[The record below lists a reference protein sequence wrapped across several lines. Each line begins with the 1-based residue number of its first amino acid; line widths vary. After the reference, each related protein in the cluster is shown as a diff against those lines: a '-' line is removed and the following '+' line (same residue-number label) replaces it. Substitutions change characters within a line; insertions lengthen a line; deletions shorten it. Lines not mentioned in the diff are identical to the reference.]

1 MLQGARSTSVT
12 PEQTLEVPEAP
23 EKRGFY
29 SGVEGDFLSDPL
41 LPAHLPLTSL
51 FPCLLTSLGSDFP
64 LRTRLATL
72 VLTA

>member
-1 MLQGARSTSVT
+1 MLQGARSPSVT
-12 PEQTLEVPEAP
+12 PGWPSQAPGAP
-23 EKRGFY
+23 EKGFDP
-29 SGVEGDFLSDPL
+29 GVEGDFLSDPL

-64 LRTRLATL
+64 LRTRLAML